1 MVKLRIYL
9 GKGRKCTGMWGLC
22 LRERES
28 ERWTSSTPGRGQSE
42 GHQEGGQEEA
52 ETEGPGAL
60 QKGQCVLDSGR
71 ALARH
76 TSTSKRKALPWRDW
90 QVAVHRCHQVGA
102 GAWFPALESHQSSPA
117 CLTAVSVVLLH
128 SVVLHL
134 LTAESVLRLQDES
147 LIVLSHLFSL
157 LWHTVWSVV
166 WCDWFWEILTYS
178 SSSS

>member
-1 MVKLRIYL
+1 MNQLHTRQ
-9 GKGRKCTGMWGLC
+9 RT
-22 LRERES
+22 ERGP
-28 ERWTSSTPGRGQSE
+28 PGRGS
-42 GHQEGGQEEA
+42 GGGRDRRA
-52 ETEGPGAL
+52 GAL

-157 LWHTVWSVV
+157 LWHTV
-166 WCDWFWEILTYS
+166 
-178 SSSS
+178 